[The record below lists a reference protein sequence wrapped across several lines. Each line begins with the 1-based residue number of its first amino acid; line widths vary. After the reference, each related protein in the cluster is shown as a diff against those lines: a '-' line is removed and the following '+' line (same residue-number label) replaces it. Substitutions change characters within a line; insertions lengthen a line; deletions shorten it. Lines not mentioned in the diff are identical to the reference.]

1 MIERERENGSTV
13 SKEPKA
19 SNITKKELHSS
30 IYGNLPCTVES
41 FRFDYEYDY
50 DYEIRH
56 FWGQLLASSRAD
68 VIKS

>member
-30 IYGNLPCTVES
+30 IYCNLPCTVES
-41 FRFDYEYDY
+41 FRFDYEYD
-50 DYEIRH
+50 
-56 FWGQLLASSRAD
+56 
-68 VIKS
+68 